1 MIRAYKYRIYPT
13 EEQAKLIRQNC
24 GAARFVYNYALQRH
38 LERREQSEEPVYYS
52 GYEAEKAIS
61 ALKNTPDENGD
72 FPYAWLGSVD
82 SILIGCATAHL
93 QEAFVNMSKM
103 GTGFPKFKPRRHE
116 GSYSTKRISNS
127 NNIWV
132 NGSYIKL
139 PKISPIRIRLHRPL
153 DGVIKSVTVSYTSSG
168 KYYVSVSQD
177 IPDEKI
183 LSSNAGGEVGIDVGL
198 KEFYSDSNGHVV
210 DNPKFYAKA
219 QKRLR
224 RQQRRLS
231 RKQQKH
237 IIGYKT
243 VGKKKVPIY
252 DRPLNECKNYQKQ
265 RVKVAKIH
273 EHVANQRKH
282 FQDVESIKIAREN
295 SLVCMEHLNIQGMQ
309 KNSRLAKSIS
319 DAGWYLFKSKVAYK
333 VQDHGGV
340 LVSVDTFYP
349 SSQLCSCCGYKNT
362 DVKNLSVRKW
372 TCSQCGTEHDR
383 DVNAGKNILAQGKA
397 ILGA

>member
-13 EEQAKLIRQNC
+13 EEQARLIRQNC
-24 GAARFVYNYALQRH
+24 GAARFVYNYALQRY
-38 LERREQSEEPVYYS
+38 LEQREQSEEPVYYS
-52 GYEAEKAIS
+52 GYEASKAIR

-103 GTGFPKFKPRRHE
+103 GTGFPKFKSRRHE
-116 GSYSTKRISNS
+116 GSYSTRYIRG
-127 NNIWV
+127 NIWV
-132 NGSYIKL
+132 NDSYIKL

-153 DGVIKSVTVSYTSSG
+153 DGSIKNVTVSYTSSG

-183 LSSNAGGEVGIDVGL
+183 LDSNAGGEVGIDVGL

-210 DNPKFYAKA
+210 DNPKFYTKA

-231 RKQQKH
+231 RKEQKH

-243 VGKKKVPIY
+243 VGKRRVPIY

-265 RVKVAKIH
+265 RIKVAKIH
-273 EHVANQRKH
+273 EHVANQRKY

-340 LVSVDTFYP
+340 LVSVDTFFP

-372 TCSQCGTEHDR
+372 TCPQCGAEHDR

-397 ILGA
+397 MLGA

>member
-13 EEQAKLIRQNC
+13 EEQARLIRQNC

-38 LERREQSEEPVYYS
+38 LERREQSEEPVYYD
-52 GYEAEKAIS
+52 GYEAEKAIR

-72 FPYAWLGSVD
+72 FPYAWLSSVD
-82 SILIGCATAHL
+82 SVLIGYATAHL
-93 QEAFVNMSKM
+93 QDAFVNMSKM
-103 GTGFPKFKPRRHE
+103 GTGFPEFKPRRHE
-116 GSYSTKRISNS
+116 GSYSTRYIRG
-127 NNIWV
+127 NIWV
-132 NGSYIKL
+132 NDSYIKL

-153 DGVIKSVTVSYTSSG
+153 DGMIKSVTVSYTSSG

-177 IPDEKI
+177 ISDEKI
-183 LSSNAGGEVGIDVGL
+183 LGSNAGGEVGIDVGL

-231 RKQQKH
+231 RKKQKH

-265 RVKVAKIH
+265 RIKVAKIH

-319 DAGWYLFKSKVAYK
+319 DAGWYSFKSKVAYK

-340 LVSVDTFYP
+340 LVSVDTFFP

-362 DVKNLSVRKW
+362 DTKNLSIRKW
-372 TCSQCGTEHDR
+372 ICPQCGTEHDR

-397 ILGA
+397 LLGA